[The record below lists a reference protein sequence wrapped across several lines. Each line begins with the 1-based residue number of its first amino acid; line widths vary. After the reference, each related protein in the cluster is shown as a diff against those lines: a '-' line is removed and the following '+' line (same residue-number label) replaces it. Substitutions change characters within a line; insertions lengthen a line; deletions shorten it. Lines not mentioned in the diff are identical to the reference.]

1 MKFYAPVDAETGRTI
16 LCGTQDDARKISKK
30 FDSVEIATDKV
41 GLMAFAQ
48 EALDTAYDLRQQ
60 LNRCEHEK
68 SIAPVTIDAPAASD
82 EPSRAFSEI
91 AEDHRAG
98 ERAKLMGVN
107 RNVEALTSDIM
118 QLEGWP
124 LGQCAL
130 AVASRFT
137 ELGEAVKPS

>member
-1 MKFYAPVDAETGRTI
+1 MKFYTPVDAETGRTI
-16 LCGTQDDARKISKK
+16 LCTTQSDAAKINKK
-30 FDSVEIATDKV
+30 FDSVEIPTDKA
-41 GLMAFAQ
+41 GLQAFAQ
-48 EALDTAYDLRQQ
+48 EALDTAWELRQQ
-60 LNRCEHEK
+60 LNRIEHEK
-68 SIAPVTIDAPAASD
+68 SIAPVTIDAPAASE
-82 EPSRAFSEI
+82 EPARAFSDV
-91 AEDHRAG
+91 ADDHRSA

-137 ELGEAVKPS
+137 ELGEATKP